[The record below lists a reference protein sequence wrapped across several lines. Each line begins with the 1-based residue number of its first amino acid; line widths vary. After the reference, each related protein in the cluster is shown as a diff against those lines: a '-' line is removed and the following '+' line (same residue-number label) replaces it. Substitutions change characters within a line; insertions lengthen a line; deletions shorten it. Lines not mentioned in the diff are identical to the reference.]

1 MKNVCF
7 VQHASEWPLFSLIA
21 KYLEKYGTKSFFV
34 SKTPNVYEKYKELGF
49 NSFFISSIFNDNKT
63 ISTEEIEEYDFK
75 YGPPTISQIGDS
87 DVQMVD
93 FFGSNVQAK
102 SELIV
107 KAYKFWEDFIKEN
120 NINYFIVR
128 ETATFATRT
137 AYNVCR
143 KNNIPIAQFAIG
155 PNDDY
160 FTLDDVGE
168 GHMWTELVKLLEQ
181 GPHPL
186 NEEENKRVDD
196 FINARIGG
204 IKQKMELRFVPP
216 QFFTTTKNLIGL
228 YRQDNAKIKKED
240 PVKIGSIR
248 FGRRKLIKK
257 IVWKYITKNF
267 LQYDEPKYEEKY
279 VYCPVYSGEETS
291 YLVNDHYWAHNEM
304 SLIKEVAFSLPKGY
318 FLYVKEHPTNPGD
331 LTFKELSE
339 LASIPN
345 IRILR
350 PTVDATEI
358 IKNSQAVF
366 VLQGT
371 TGWEA
376 FLAKIPVIILGTPF
390 FSYSNL
396 VYKVNTISKVA
407 DVVWKAIKRGKSI
420 YDDNEEE
427 WQWFIYSVLSS
438 CGRGESVKLTP
449 PYGFPTDKKNAEKI
463 ASIMYEKIIRD
474 LNK

>member
-1 MKNVCF
+1 
-7 VQHASEWPLFSLIA
+7 
-21 KYLEKYGTKSFFV
+21 
-34 SKTPNVYEKYKELGF
+34 
-49 NSFFISSIFNDNKT
+49 
-63 ISTEEIEEYDFK
+63 
-75 YGPPTISQIGDS
+75 
-87 DVQMVD
+87 
-93 FFGSNVQAK
+93 
-102 SELIV
+102 
-107 KAYKFWEDFIKEN
+107 
-120 NINYFIVR
+120 
-128 ETATFATRT
+128 
-137 AYNVCR
+137 
-143 KNNIPIAQFAIG
+143 
-155 PNDDY
+155 
-160 FTLDDVGE
+160 
-168 GHMWTELVKLLEQ
+168 
-181 GPHPL
+181 
-186 NEEENKRVDD
+186 
-196 FINARIGG
+196 
-204 IKQKMELRFVPP
+204 
-216 QFFTTTKNLIGL
+216 
-228 YRQDNAKIKKED
+228 
-240 PVKIGSIR
+240 
-248 FGRRKLIKK
+248 
-257 IVWKYITKNF
+257 
-267 LQYDEPKYEEKY
+267 
-279 VYCPVYSGEETS
+279 
-291 YLVNDHYWAHNEM
+291 M